1 MEVLNEIM
9 QALWQHD
16 FSKLAN
22 PDVLWIIYGILFVT
36 LVLENGLLPAA
47 FLPGDTLLILAGAL
61 IAKGVMSFIPTVFI
75 LTAAASIGCWL
86 GYLQGLWLGDTKRV
100 KGWLAQL
107 PIQYRQRA
115 NMLFFK
121 HGLAALLVGRFLAF
135 VRTLLPTLAGISGL
149 NSKRFQIFNWLS
161 GLLWVVI
168 MVGFGYLLNQIPFIK
183 NHQDL
188 VINIL
193 IILPIVLLLSGLI
206 ASLLMYWCHRKT
218 TAAKRK

>member
-86 GYLQGLWLGDTKRV
+86 GYLQGRWLGDTKRV
-100 KGWLAQL
+100 KGWLAHL

-121 HGLAALLVGRFLAF
+121 HGLPALLVGRFLAF

-168 MVGFGYLLNQIPFIK
+168 MVGFGYLLNQIPFVK

-206 ASLLMYWCHRKT
+206 ASLLMYWHHRKI
-218 TAAKRK
+218 TAVKRK